1 MDHDSH
7 EPDYNAVVTVET
19 IPEESKPEIGE
30 QRSS

>member
-19 IPEESKPEIGE
+19 VAEERKPEIGK